1 MRLFEQHPDTKA
13 IFRKFQGIDLMAL
26 EQSIEIKEHGE
37 RVMKI
42 VDEVVHVIEN
52 PNKVWDM
59 LISLGKIHFGEC
71 SVYLISIYP
80 GIRRGSFNAFSNSEL
95 SGFIHGRQFPYR
107 LEKIPVKIFI
117 AFGLCNSS
125 FD

>member
-59 LISLGKIHFGEC
+59 LISLGKIHSENNFFWSNDSKFSISPLTSFGIGY
-71 SVYLISIYP
+71 SLQRNLMAWNLIVCP
-80 GIRRGSFNAFSNSEL
+80 
-95 SGFIHGRQFPYR
+95 
-107 LEKIPVKIFI
+107 
-117 AFGLCNSS
+117 
-125 FD
+125 